1 MSIHILKVGRKMYSV
16 FLKLL
21 EKHGVTVAEVAK
33 ATGINQSTLS
43 NWKKRQNLLS
53 AKNAQAIAEYFGVSV
68 DYLMTG
74 KESEGY
80 YLNPETAKVAQEMFE
95 NEELRVLFDAA
106 RDASPEDLRTVYSLL
121 LALKRKEQPND

>member
-1 MSIHILKVGRKMYSV
+1 MWGTFEELMNSRNLRMSDVARETGIPYSTFTDWKVGRSVPKADKMQKIAD
-16 FLKLL
+16 FF
-21 EKHGVTVAEVAK
+21 GVT
-33 ATGINQSTLS
+33 
-43 NWKKRQNLLS
+43 
-53 AKNAQAIAEYFGVSV
+53 V

-74 KESEGY
+74 KAKDGY
-80 YLNPETAKVAQEMFE
+80 YLNPETAKAAQEMFE